1 MLLNDVPKLAAAL
14 LRSLSNNNAR
24 SLVLKQ
30 VSFTVFVDL
39 LQFGR
44 VVLRFQK
51 QIATQLDRNR
61 IIFLGQRNVGIQRVK
76 LLFYSLVYLL
86 LSDVR
91 RLVGKRDISLRE
103 GNRTEVFRLVRSY
116 LFDRTVLLPN
126 CSARSS
132 ALSLSN
138 GNL

>member
-30 VSFTVFVDL
+30 VSFAVFVDL

-61 IIFLGQRNVGIQRVK
+61 IVFLGQRNVGVQRQRVK
-76 LLFYSLVYLL
+76 LLFYSLVHLL
-86 LSDVR
+86 LSNVR
-91 RLVGKRDISLRE
+91 RLVGKRDIFL
-103 GNRTEVFRLVRSY
+103 
-116 LFDRTVLLPN
+116 
-126 CSARSS
+126 
-132 ALSLSN
+132 
-138 GNL
+138 